1 MRERKGGREKEMVC
15 RFFDNIVEDSGGMNK
30 RLVGP
35 TWRTTPFTDSILS
48 YPVYFIIC
56 M

>member
-1 MRERKGGREKEMVC
+1 MVY

-35 TWRTTPFTDSILS
+35 TWRKYSLH
-48 YPVYFIIC
+48 
-56 M
+56 